1 MNRAGSHSIHMNPSV
16 YFYVEVLDMVKKLR
30 ADKVNGIV
38 TLEITKNDLRNII
51 DSVDNMI
58 DKQKRNLLENLPS
71 DEEDRRKL
79 DVYNALKE
87 DLGKVFEILS

>member
-1 MNRAGSHSIHMNPSV
+1 MNPSV

-71 DEEDRRKL
+71 EEEDRRKL

>member
-1 MNRAGSHSIHMNPSV
+1 
-16 YFYVEVLDMVKKLR
+16 MVKKLR

-71 DEEDRRKL
+71 EEEDRRKL

>member
-1 MNRAGSHSIHMNPSV
+1 MNPSV
-16 YFYVEVLDMVKKLR
+16 YFCVEVLDMVKKLR

-87 DLGKVFEILS
+87 DLGKVFEILA

>member
-1 MNRAGSHSIHMNPSV
+1 MI
-16 YFYVEVLDMVKKLR
+16 KKLT
-30 ADKVNGIV
+30 ADKVNEIV
-38 TLEITKNDLRNII
+38 TLEMTKNDLRNII
-51 DSVDNMI
+51 DSVDNMV

-87 DLGKVFEILS
+87 DLSKVFETLG

>member
-1 MNRAGSHSIHMNPSV
+1 
-16 YFYVEVLDMVKKLR
+16 MVKKLR
-30 ADKVNGIV
+30 TDKVNGIV

-58 DKQKRNLLENLPS
+58 DRQKRNLLEHLPS

-79 DVYNALKE
+79 DDYNALKE
-87 DLGKVFEILS
+87 DFVKLLEILV

>member
-1 MNRAGSHSIHMNPSV
+1 
-16 YFYVEVLDMVKKLR
+16 MVKKLR
-30 ADKVNGIV
+30 IDKVHGIV

-71 DEEDRRKL
+71 EEKDRRKL
-79 DVYNALKE
+79 DNYNALKE
-87 DLGKVFEILS
+87 DLGKIFEIFA

>member
-1 MNRAGSHSIHMNPSV
+1 MNPSV
-16 YFYVEVLDMVKKLR
+16 YFCEVLDMVKKLR

-87 DLGKVFEILS
+87 DLGKVFEILA

>member
-1 MNRAGSHSIHMNPSV
+1 
-16 YFYVEVLDMVKKLR
+16 MVKKLR
-30 ADKVNGIV
+30 IDKVNGIV
-38 TLEITKNDLRNII
+38 TLEITKNDLRNIL

-87 DLGKVFEILS
+87 DLGKVFEILA

>member
-1 MNRAGSHSIHMNPSV
+1 
-16 YFYVEVLDMVKKLR
+16 MVKKLR
-30 ADKVNGIV
+30 VDKVNGIV

-87 DLGKVFEILS
+87 DLGKVFEILA

>member
-1 MNRAGSHSIHMNPSV
+1 
-16 YFYVEVLDMVKKLR
+16 MVKKLR
-30 ADKVNGIV
+30 TDKVNGIV

>member
-1 MNRAGSHSIHMNPSV
+1 MNPSL

-38 TLEITKNDLRNII
+38 TLEITKDDLRNII

-87 DLGKVFEILS
+87 DLGKVFEILA

>member
-1 MNRAGSHSIHMNPSV
+1 
-16 YFYVEVLDMVKKLR
+16 MVKKLR

-87 DLGKVFEILS
+87 DLGKVFEILA

>member
-71 DEEDRRKL
+71 EEEDRRKL

>member
-1 MNRAGSHSIHMNPSV
+1 MNPSV

-30 ADKVNGIV
+30 VDKVNGIV

-87 DLGKVFEILS
+87 DLGKVFEILA

>member
-1 MNRAGSHSIHMNPSV
+1 MNPSV

>member
-1 MNRAGSHSIHMNPSV
+1 MNPSV

-87 DLGKVFEILS
+87 DLGKVFEILA

>member
-1 MNRAGSHSIHMNPSV
+1 
-16 YFYVEVLDMVKKLR
+16 MVKKLR
-30 ADKVNGIV
+30 ADKVNGVV
-38 TLEITKNDLRNII
+38 TLEITKNDLKNII

-79 DVYNALKE
+79 DNYNALKE
-87 DLGKVFEILS
+87 DLGKVFEILA

>member
-1 MNRAGSHSIHMNPSV
+1 
-16 YFYVEVLDMVKKLR
+16 MVKKLR
-30 ADKVNGIV
+30 IDKVHGIV

-71 DEEDRRKL
+71 EEEDRRKL
-79 DVYNALKE
+79 DNYNALKE
-87 DLGKVFEILS
+87 DLGKIFEIFA

>member
-1 MNRAGSHSIHMNPSV
+1 
-16 YFYVEVLDMVKKLR
+16 
-30 ADKVNGIV
+30 
-38 TLEITKNDLRNII
+38 
-51 DSVDNMI
+51 MI

-71 DEEDRRKL
+71 EEEDRRKL